1 MAPLVEQVV
10 VEPPPVEGADDGLA
24 GVPVPGEAGTVGFA
38 GVGAAVTVT
47 SVVEVWA
54 GAPAT
59 LEAPGAKTPP
69 GLAGVAADA
78 DGLGAT
84 GD

>member
-1 MAPLVEQVV
+1 VV
-10 VEPPPVEGADDGLA
+10 AELPPVEGADDGLA
-24 GVPVPGEAGTVGFA
+24 GVPVPGDAGTVDFA

-69 GLAGVAADA
+69 MLEGGVAVV
-78 DGLGAT
+78 DGLDAT
-84 GD
+84 GG